1 MSIFD
6 TVSSVFQS
14 NLSNRVTYSMQQ
26 ARATVSQRLT
36 SLVMSKMPNNNA
48 IPGALGPIISQ
59 TVRSVAATQV
69 NDVLKLINVPTDSII
84 QKLNPNIWNNGI
96 VAANGVVQGIAD
108 GNRVSDIV
116 GTATEPLALLKYTND
131 TIPTDQINDIS
142 GSESQ
147 SRYSPYAMDL
157 FKLAPK
163 HKFLFVCEFIFNG
176 GYDFV
181 GEGDVRKNEF
191 ATVISQFER
200 PRIKYDYEDNVNYY
214 NFRTKIPKRVIHE
227 PLSIKFL
234 DDRKNLSMKFFHE
247 YMLATHPITAVDP
260 NSAALYEQ
268 NGMNFSNKDLLSAS
282 YTSLD
287 VDDTNTMNILKEI
300 KVYHIYDFGTY
311 MNVYHF
317 TNPKVLSIALDN
329 WSMEENEGN
338 TIVGDFSYDGVHI
351 ELAVPISTDDSQTI
365 STLSATGTYSLHPN
379 SGSTYNADES
389 TTSSPLG
396 E

>member
-1 MSIFD
+1 
-6 TVSSVFQS
+6 
-14 NLSNRVTYSMQQ
+14 MQQ